1 VANGRLYLLP
11 CLLGDDA
18 SINTLSQWEISL
30 LSEVK
35 IFLTENERSCRRFMR
50 KAGFT
55 GDFDSIELIRL
66 DKDTPS
72 HEMESILKRI
82 AQNQDAAVISEAGS
96 PAIADPGAPLIRKA
110 YQYGIQVIPVPGPSA
125 IMLAI
130 SSSGLNGQ
138 QFSFHGYLPIESG
151 ARMKQLRELQEHS
164 QKTGYA
170 HFFIETPYRNN
181 AFLKDCLGSLKTS
194 TLISIA
200 SNLTLA
206 NAFVMTKTVDQ
217 WNKEI
222 PDLHKIPTVFGI
234 LAQ

>member
-1 VANGRLYLLP
+1 
-11 CLLGDDA
+11 
-18 SINTLSQWEISL
+18 
-30 LSEVK
+30 
-35 IFLTENERSCRRFMR
+35 MR

-66 DKDTPS
+66 DKDTSS

-82 AQNQDAAVISEAGS
+82 AQDQVAAVISEAGS

-110 YQYGIQVIPVPGPSA
+110 YQHGIQVIPVPGPSA

-138 QFSFHGYLPIESG
+138 QFSFHGYLPVESG
-151 ARMKQLRELQEHS
+151 ARMKQLREIQEHS

-181 AFLKDCLGSLKTS
+181 AFLKDCLSSLKLS

-206 NAFVMTKTVDQ
+206 DAFVMTKTVEQ
-217 WNKEI
+217 WKKEI

-234 LAQ
+234 LAH